1 MPAPDRPHYRRLCP
15 ADVGRLE
22 GKDFKVHRDVYVWL
36 TCGPDSTMTSLCRA
50 SVAQLSEQLGWSAAN
65 VRAAL
70 QDLHDMG
77 LIVWTPDKSLVY
89 CHGLTRDPPQNHDHQ
104 AKILREIDRYV
115 VCAASAEARE
125 IATGRSYTVPKRVS
139 NTVPDTTG
147 SRMQD
152 AGDRNQESGSSQQ
165 DLPADAGAPV
175 APTPT
180 RTDKRVDELIAAYNE
195 ARQGRMPQCAG
206 TELQR
211 KDIAAALKRDPV
223 PIWIARIQRAC
234 KSSLLKGDK
243 GDWRADLSW
252 ILKPRN
258 AEKIDAG
265 NYDDSG
271 PTVFAL
277 AGPRGNAP
285 AKPEG
290 RDDTD
295 HLLKMFGVSH
305 DQDNH

>member
-1 MPAPDRPHYRRLCP
+1 MPPDHLRYRQVLIDAMDTLRDCSVQAERLYLRMAAGAHATRIGVILRPMDLTAECRLRP
-15 ADVGRLE
+15 AEIRAALAELADVGLVKLSVSEAVYLVGHCANCCRRDADVVASWRDEAVRVLCGVRSDLLPQVLE
-22 GKDFKVHRDVYVWL
+22 DI
-36 TCGPDSTMTSLCRA
+36 DSVGA
-50 SVAQLSEQLGWSAAN
+50 
-65 VRAAL
+65 
-70 QDLHDMG
+70 
-77 LIVWTPDKSLVY
+77 I
-89 CHGLTRDPPQNHDHQ
+89 
-104 AKILREIDRYV
+104 AK
-115 VCAASAEARE
+115 
-125 IATGRSYTVPKRVS
+125 PRVS
-139 NTVPDTTG
+139 KGVAKEREREREKETE
-147 SRMQD
+147 R
-152 AGDRNQESGSSQQ
+152 

-180 RTDKRVDELIAAYNE
+180 RTDKRVNELISAYNE

-271 PTVFAL
+271 PTGFAL

-295 HLLKMFGVSH
+295 YLLKRFGVSL
-305 DQDNH
+305 DEDNH